1 MVPSVRAGKERQARV
16 GGQGPG
22 AQSPAR
28 ARVQRGAEQM
38 FNRGRKEQMSQQMIL
53 PLSGCGG
60 RKVSLLRVPGKGIP
74 WWSSEEGLA
83 LSLLWPGFEP

>member
-1 MVPSVRAGKERQARV
+1 
-16 GGQGPG
+16 
-22 AQSPAR
+22 
-28 ARVQRGAEQM
+28 M
-38 FNRGRKEQMSQQMIL
+38 FNKCRKEQTNQQMIL

-60 RKVSLLRVPGKGIP
+60 KKVSLLRVPGKGIP